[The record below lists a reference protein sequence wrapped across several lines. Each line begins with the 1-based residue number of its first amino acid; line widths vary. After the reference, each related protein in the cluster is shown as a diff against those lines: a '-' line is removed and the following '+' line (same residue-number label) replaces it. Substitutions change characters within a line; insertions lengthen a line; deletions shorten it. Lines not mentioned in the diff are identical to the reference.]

1 MADKWTPRQVVKN
14 RIKTAVQYSVKI
26 LHELDE
32 IQKIYGDT
40 KHKNQAYIQVAVEYN
55 ILNRDM
61 LENLRI
67 EL

>member
-1 MADKWTPRQVVKN
+1 MAGAWTPRKVVRN
-14 RIKTAVQYSVKI
+14 RIKTALQYSVKI

-32 IQKIYGDT
+32 IQKVYGDT
-40 KHKNQAYIQVAVEYN
+40 KHKNQAFIQAAIEFN

>member
-1 MADKWTPRQVVKN
+1 MPDKWTGRQVVRN
-14 RIKTAVQYSVKI
+14 RIKTALQYSVKI